1 MVYVAVDKDIIKGIH
16 KKRGVVECFVS
27 SQSSLSLK
35 IMRAK
40 KKDIPK
46 YMMEELYL
54 VRYRDNYIPSNLY
67 STMTDMDIEYENELQ
82 YSIDVINKVLI
93 NSNLSKSDKKTLK
106 KAMDL
111 LYKEIDIYNSYD
123 VVDIDCIE
131 ELNTLDTEY
140 KNKLLER

>member
-1 MVYVAVDKDIIKGIH
+1 MVYVAVDKNIIKGIH

-111 LYKEIDIYNSYD
+111 LYKEINIYNSYEA
-123 VVDIDCIE
+123 VDIDCIE
-131 ELNTLDTEY
+131 ELNTLDAEY